1 MLCSTRAHPDSL
13 SVPDMVQMTVQSY
26 RRSLQEFS
34 ESPVMSRCKSLSSC
48 NSLTGAPQ
56 SITEWLTLWEKDPV
70 EILLDLGFGIE
81 EPDVCTKIPPRFLSG
96 ASVAKGINIRVFL
109 EAQKQ
114 RMDIERPNLYERFR
128 QLEVLDH
135 VTSAL
140 SSLLTDIN
148 TQQTNLLDTTR
159 SRPVVTRVK
168 RRRIGQLLKRASR
181 QTLLLKQGSLA
192 PGEANLPSRKE
203 QPCSSADTAEGG
215 TVQAY
220 SSAHVILSCLTQ
232 EQTPRD
238 KGTSAYPTSQCSLTP
253 SGEAWAPSH
262 LVAKPLH
269 LSPASEV
276 PAKER
281 PRKEPPLLVAH
292 TLKKVANLNCKLP
305 DSSEMEEIQSF
316 EDETLYRNAPDIA
329 LAEVMVTR
337 TSSCQSDSSGF
348 MEELPEPAGFQDAC
362 SSGKINFISDT
373 HNQER
378 ALSPRIG
385 FPMLNQNFQ
394 QKADDC
400 VAKVFITACESILA
414 VPGSMKVCSNQGEET
429 HLLLTAENSTYQA
442 CKAEPQSFVQ
452 EMLCHEGKKEEKT
465 ERKQLDKERCIE
477 EQRPCLQRD
486 GENEGDPGF
495 SEFDCHLYF
504 SKEQKKVNMTFTEL
518 SDLNPAVINENK
530 IRGKDEH
537 KKCWVEKDIGVAC
550 NEGTHG
556 GSTGHDKGPWWDAEV
571 ASKDDTLLA
580 ANKVTNRQKLCK
592 MDGDS
597 KNTRCSPKMRVPE
610 TLQWGSAPESGS
622 SLASLQV
629 SQRHHFFLAEGPGLS
644 SSEDQ
649 ETGSTE
655 EMLDANK
662 SEQGDPVQNGEMVS
676 APLKSVTVQ
685 MSSRLEFTPR
695 AKGTGQ
701 NAPLGECLAREDPMD
716 FSNMLAHCSEGAPL
730 IQSDLLAL
738 KGGVKQTTEASIQT
752 DIPARKPGWPPQ
764 LCSPHTPLTKS
775 ASLDSMVWGK
785 YRSHYGGE
793 ASGTRG
799 VQGSRCCC
807 CHGCCPWTFPVAV
820 SPQCPVGCCSN
831 HATAELHL
839 LKTLVLLQDTAT
851 HNPALCTLNE
861 IEAMKSSCQ
870 HFQEKLDEIE
880 QHLTEQQALFSS
892 AMPDEGR
899 EEARHLQLLRRA
911 VRQEV
916 AELEFQL
923 RDQACQVGESILM
936 QLDQL
941 LAEQSH
947 LFSELGLSDWKG
959 EGKVQNKQ
967 TFPDATDTEHPQSGC
982 SEMVLPRAPSKTTT
996 ATGSLSGPQLEAPP
1010 IKLPT
1015 RTMPETNSV
1024 KSAPQELS
1032 TSAKEIKGTPQA
1044 KVDFKA
1050 FVHNLKKS
1058 FQNSLGN
1065 DSAEGKD

>member
-1 MLCSTRAHPDSL
+1 MLCSTRAHSDSL

-220 SSAHVILSCLTQ
+220 SSARVILSCLTQ

-305 DSSEMEEIQSF
+305 DSFEMEEIQSF
-316 EDETLYRNAPDIA
+316 EDETLYRNAHDIA

-337 TSSCQSDSSGF
+337 TSSGQSDSSGF
-348 MEELPEPAGFQDAC
+348 MEELPEPAGFQ
-362 SSGKINFISDT
+362 
-373 HNQER
+373 
-378 ALSPRIG
+378 
-385 FPMLNQNFQ
+385 
-394 QKADDC
+394 
-400 VAKVFITACESILA
+400 
-414 VPGSMKVCSNQGEET
+414 
-429 HLLLTAENSTYQA
+429 
-442 CKAEPQSFVQ
+442 
-452 EMLCHEGKKEEKT
+452 
-465 ERKQLDKERCIE
+465 
-477 EQRPCLQRD
+477 
-486 GENEGDPGF
+486 
-495 SEFDCHLYF
+495 
-504 SKEQKKVNMTFTEL
+504 
-518 SDLNPAVINENK
+518 
-530 IRGKDEH
+530 
-537 KKCWVEKDIGVAC
+537 
-550 NEGTHG
+550 
-556 GSTGHDKGPWWDAEV
+556 
-571 ASKDDTLLA
+571 
-580 ANKVTNRQKLCK
+580 
-592 MDGDS
+592 
-597 KNTRCSPKMRVPE
+597 
-610 TLQWGSAPESGS
+610 
-622 SLASLQV
+622 
-629 SQRHHFFLAEGPGLS
+629 
-644 SSEDQ
+644 
-649 ETGSTE
+649 
-655 EMLDANK
+655 
-662 SEQGDPVQNGEMVS
+662 
-676 APLKSVTVQ
+676 
-685 MSSRLEFTPR
+685 
-695 AKGTGQ
+695 
-701 NAPLGECLAREDPMD
+701 
-716 FSNMLAHCSEGAPL
+716 
-730 IQSDLLAL
+730 
-738 KGGVKQTTEASIQT
+738 
-752 DIPARKPGWPPQ
+752 
-764 LCSPHTPLTKS
+764 
-775 ASLDSMVWGK
+775 
-785 YRSHYGGE
+785 
-793 ASGTRG
+793 
-799 VQGSRCCC
+799 
-807 CHGCCPWTFPVAV
+807 
-820 SPQCPVGCCSN
+820 
-831 HATAELHL
+831 
-839 LKTLVLLQDTAT
+839 
-851 HNPALCTLNE
+851 CTLNE